1 MDAGTVEP
9 MSSSAPPR
17 SAGRPRSATADQAI
31 LETTIRLLGE
41 QGYDAMSI
49 EGIAAAAGVGKT
61 TIYRRYPG
69 KRDVVIAAIST
80 LVATPTEPPDSGSTR
95 EDLVDLIREMLDLLF
110 RTGIGYSMIGT
121 LLVKER
127 EEPMLIQLFREHVIQ
142 PRYRLVSSVLRRGV
156 ERGEL
161 RSDLD
166 PAVVLPMMIG
176 STFARHLAGLPE
188 DDEWL
193 NVMVDA
199 MWSGIAAP

>member
-1 MDAGTVEP
+1 
-9 MSSSAPPR
+9 
-17 SAGRPRSATADQAI
+17 
-31 LETTIRLLGE
+31 
-41 QGYDAMSI
+41 MSI

-69 KRDVVIAAIST
+69 KRDVVVAAIRT

-95 EDLVDLIREMLDLLF
+95 DDLVALIREMLELLF

-127 EEPMLIQLFREHVIQ
+127 EEPMLLHLFREHVIQ
-142 PRYRLVSSVLRRGV
+142 PRFRLVSSVLRRGV

-161 RSDLD
+161 RSDID
-166 PAVVLPMMIG
+166 PAVVLPMMVG
-176 STFARHLAGLPE
+176 STLARHLAGMSV

-193 NVMVDA
+193 NAMVDA
-199 MWSGIAAP
+199 MWSGVAAP